1 MVTRVCDYYH
11 LLPILSNST
20 ALEMTLL
27 NQGED
32 NQNVMPKFR
41 EMEDRTQLM
50 EDLFKMY
57 YVDEEIFQKLNEA
70 RKK

>member
-57 YVDEEIFQKLNEA
+57 YVDEEIFQKLNED

>member
-1 MVTRVCDYYH
+1 
-11 LLPILSNST
+11 
-20 ALEMTLL
+20 
-27 NQGED
+27 
-32 NQNVMPKFR
+32 MPKFR